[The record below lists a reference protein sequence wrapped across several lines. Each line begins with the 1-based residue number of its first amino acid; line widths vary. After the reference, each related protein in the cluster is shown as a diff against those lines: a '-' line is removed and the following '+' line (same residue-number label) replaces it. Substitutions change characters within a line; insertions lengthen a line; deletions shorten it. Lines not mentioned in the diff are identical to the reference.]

1 MKKLLKIF
9 QQMTYNF
16 NDFDLW
22 IPQRYKT
29 PFHYFTTLLWHAAF
43 VVVLADMKCVSVHK
57 KPLREE
63 EIGAICSD
71 ALCGLEYLHSFGRIH
86 RDVKAGNVLL
96 TETGTVK
103 LGKLTAGPTT
113 SKVKSCKGSF

>member
-1 MKKLLKIF
+1 M
-9 QQMTYNF
+9 
-16 NDFDLW
+16 
-22 IPQRYKT
+22 
-29 PFHYFTTLLWHAAF
+29 FT
-43 VVVLADMKCVSVHK
+43 VHK
-57 KPLREE
+57 KPLRED

-103 LGKLTAGPTT
+103 LGKVTNYNLHQLMAADLLLILIIIY
-113 SKVKSCKGSF
+113 SNFIRLIYRCLHSILSYFYFLYLFLFKFVKKNIIYILVLIK